1 VTVLASV
8 TITDGDSTSL
18 SGATVKINT
27 FGQSGDVLGYT
38 APQGNPITAT
48 WDAASK
54 TLTLTG
60 AGTIAQYEEA
70 LKAVTFTATQ
80 GAALVRGLLINV
92 TDDTGV
98 QSMAP
103 GIATVNVN
111 AAAGPVGEHLGC
123 PELHH
128 RQGSGHTDLVGHD
141 HRW

>member
-1 VTVLASV
+1 
-8 TITDGDSTSL
+8 
-18 SGATVKINT
+18 
-27 FGQSGDVLGYT
+27 VLGYT

-80 GAALVRGLLINV
+80 GAALVRGLLINSPM
-92 TDDTGV
+92 TPV

-103 GIATVNVN
+103 GIATVNERGGVP
-111 AAAGPVGEHLGC
+111 A
-123 PELHH
+123 
-128 RQGSGHTDLVGHD
+128 
-141 HRW
+141 RW